1 MRLATTPRV
10 VGQGG
15 LKLQLARSGGT
26 LEAIGWGMGELARD
40 LSPAS
45 PVDVAYR
52 LERDTYGGTS
62 RLVARLADVRA

>member
-1 MRLATTPRV
+1 
-10 VGQGG
+10 
-15 LKLQLARSGGT
+15 ARSGGT